1 MSKSSL
7 AQIREIR
14 IEKANKLRGMGIDP
28 YPAKSERS
36 HKINEIVENYEKYEN
51 QEVILA
57 GRLMSWREH
66 GHLVFG
72 NIQDQYGN
80 IQLYIKDDVLK
91 STNSAD
97 QIVGFS
103 ELGLLDM
110 GDIIQAKGIVTKTQR
125 GEISVMPSEI
135 KILTKAI
142 RPLPEKW
149 TGVKDKETLFR
160 QRYLDM
166 IVNPEKKWR
175 FEKTAQITFAIREFL
190 TSKGFLEIKTPI
202 IQPIYGGTNAKPF
215 KTHVNALGVNYYMA
229 VSHEL
234 YLKRLIA
241 AGFENVFNING
252 YFRNEG
258 IDRTH
263 NPEFSMIETMS
274 AFHNY
279 EYNMELTEEMYRYIG
294 NKVFNKTTFKIRGHE
309 VDFAKPWKKLSMVDA
324 VKQYTGHDF
333 GNMKTIEEA
342 HAVLRVIDFN
352 EEFPKS
358 IGESLVKVFEEKV
371 EKQLIEPTFITG
383 HPVEISPLAK
393 QMASDPRYVER
404 FEIYIGGIEGGDNW
418 TELNDPVELYNRLK
432 AQVEKGRGGD
442 DEAHPMDIEFVEAME
457 HGIPPTTGL
466 GPGIERLA
474 MMLTETDYI
483 DDVLFFP
490 MMRPAQTSEVQKEI
504 YGEEYLPKNDSSTT
518 FDKSHVKSSG
528 QEKSKISSSDKIQN
542 TEDNQ
547 DFTKKMVI
555 VVNKELQP
563 WQIGNTIGHVSAYL
577 GNKINSFATGDSFVT
592 KDEKNH
598 PRNSQY
604 PIVILAA
611 KPGQMTNFMQ
621 KVRET
626 GMMYHG
632 FIKEMI
638 DTTNDKEIIEIL
650 KNKADAEIEYLGI
663 GVFGDNEAIDAITK
677 KFSLYK

>member
-1 MSKSSL
+1 MANSSL

-14 IEKANKLRGMGIDP
+14 IEKANKLRKLGIDP
-28 YPAKSERS
+28 YPAKSQRT
-36 HKINEIVENYEKYEN
+36 HKITEIVENYDKFEN
-51 QEVILA
+51 QEVTLA

-72 NIQDQYGN
+72 NIQDQHGN

-91 STNSAD
+91 STSATD
-97 QIVGFS
+97 QIIGFS
-103 ELGLLDM
+103 ELGMLDM
-110 GDIIQAKGIVTKTQR
+110 GDIVQAKGVVTKTQR
-125 GEISVMPSEI
+125 GEISLMPSEI

-175 FEKTAQITFAIREFL
+175 FEKTAQITFTIREFL
-190 TSKGFLEIKTPI
+190 TGKGFLEIKTPL

-215 KTHVNALGVNYYMA
+215 KTQVNALGVNYYLA

-234 YLKRLIA
+234 YLKRLVA

-294 NKVFNKTTFKIRGHE
+294 NKVFNKTTFKIRGYD
-309 VDFAKPWKKLSMVDA
+309 VDFAKPWKKLSMVEA

-333 GNMKTIEEA
+333 DTMTKLDQA
-342 HAVLRVIDFN
+342 HAVLREIEFK
-352 EEFPKS
+352 EEFPNS

-418 TELNDPVELYNRLK
+418 TELNDPVELYKRLK

-442 DEAHPMDIEFVEAME
+442 EEAHPMDIEFIEAME

-490 MMRPAQTSEVQKEI
+490 MMRPAQVSEVQKEI
-504 YGEEYLPKNDSSTT
+504 YGEEYLPKDTNFNAPRPLGGKNQKS
-518 FDKSHVKSSG
+518 FDK
-528 QEKSKISSSDKIQN
+528 
-542 TEDNQ
+542 EDIGDLNLEQ
-547 DFTKKMVI
+547 DFSKKIVI

-563 WQIGNTIGHVSAYL
+563 WQIGNTIGHVSAYI
-577 GNKINSFATGDSFVT
+577 GNKVTKLTTAENFVT
-592 KDEKNH
+592 KDEVNH
-598 PRNSQY
+598 PRNAQY

-611 KPGQMTNFMQ
+611 KPGQMANFMQ

-626 GMMYHG
+626 GMLYHG

-638 DTTNDKEIIEIL
+638 DTTNDNEITEIL
-650 KNKADAEIEYLGI
+650 KNKSDAEIEYLGI
-663 GVFGDNEAIDAITK
+663 GVFGSNDEVDAITK